1 MSKNSKSVSEAEV
14 DDLERLVP
22 DKAKDATLS
31 AYLRALSMTQAGVL
45 RTDAG
50 DLVRVARDGTK
61 TVVAKARP
69 KRKVKVG
76 EVIAVRRINAQTA
89 GGCA

>member
-1 MSKNSKSVSEAEV
+1 MSKDSEFVSEAEV

-22 DKAKDATLS
+22 AKARDATLS
-31 AYLRALSMTQAGVL
+31 AYLRALSTTQAGVL

-50 DLVRVARDGTK
+50 DLVRVAKDGTK

-76 EVIAVRRINAQTA
+76 EVIEVRRVDGLVTK
-89 GGCA
+89 

>member
-1 MSKNSKSVSEAEV
+1 MSKDSKFVSEAEV

-22 DKAKDATLS
+22 AKARAATLS

-50 DLVRVARDGTK
+50 DLVRVAKDGTK

-76 EVIAVRRINAQTA
+76 EVIEVRRVDGLVTK
-89 GGCA
+89 

>member
-1 MSKNSKSVSEAEV
+1 MSKDSEFVSEAEV

-22 DKAKDATLS
+22 AKARDATLS

-50 DLVRVARDGTK
+50 DLVRVAKDGTK

-76 EVIAVRRINAQTA
+76 EVIAVRRINAQRA

>member
-1 MSKNSKSVSEAEV
+1 MSKDSKFVSEAEV

-22 DKAKDATLS
+22 AKARDATLS

-50 DLVRVARDGTK
+50 DLVRVAKDGTK

-76 EVIAVRRINAQTA
+76 EVIEVRRVDGLVTK
-89 GGCA
+89 

>member
-1 MSKNSKSVSEAEV
+1 MSKDSEFVSEAEV

-22 DKAKDATLS
+22 AKAWDPTLS
-31 AYLRALSMTQAGVL
+31 AYLRALSVTQAGAL

-50 DLVRVARDGTK
+50 DLVRVAKDGTK

-76 EVIAVRRINAQTA
+76 EVIEVRRVD
-89 GGCA
+89 GLVSK

>member
-1 MSKNSKSVSEAEV
+1 MSKDSKSVSDAEV

-22 DKAKDATLS
+22 GKAKDATLS
-31 AYLRALSMTQAGVL
+31 AYLRAVSMTQAGVL

-50 DLVRVARDGTK
+50 DLVRVAKDGTK

-76 EVIAVRRINAQTA
+76 EVIAVRRLDGQAA

>member
-1 MSKNSKSVSEAEV
+1 MSKDSKFVSEAEV

-22 DKAKDATLS
+22 AKARAATLS

-50 DLVRVARDGTK
+50 DLVRVAKDGTK

-76 EVIAVRRINAQTA
+76 EVIEVRRVD
-89 GGCA
+89 GLVSK